1 MADAST
7 RVLGDRV
14 LAGAS
19 PTNER
24 SRLPLPYIYSLGIRS
39 PGLSLNRESTDPHP
53 TSPQDVSD
61 APSDPFNI
69 TPTDF
74 YALLYTSLRLFCHTV

>member
-1 MADAST
+1 
-7 RVLGDRV
+7 V
-14 LAGAS
+14 
-19 PTNER
+19 
-24 SRLPLPYIYSLGIRS
+24 
-39 PGLSLNRESTDPHP
+39 LSLTRESPDRHP

-69 TPTDF
+69 TSTDF